1 MLITYRM
8 VGGKINIILFYSIL
22 HLKVIKNDDSYLGI
36 CLNPLFDV
44 VDGTLGVD
52 ELQLL
57 PKLRELNF
65 HIIRAARHSWKKV
78 KLHILTNR
86 YSQLKDSIRAT

>member
-1 MLITYRM
+1 M
-8 VGGKINIILFYSIL
+8 VGGKINIILFYYIL
-22 HLKVIKNDDSYLGI
+22 HLKAIKNDDILSYLGV

-44 VDGTLGVD
+44 VDGALGMD

-65 HIIRAARHSWKKV
+65 HIVCAARHSWEKSKNSTSHQEI
-78 KLHILTNR
+78 HILN
-86 YSQLKDSIRAT
+86 